1 MIKLFVCFVRWTI
14 SIFSDSQ
21 SDLLTSSESRDD
33 IFLFSLID
41 KSSTINIIANN
52 YQYSV
57 VKLLNRRHAACAAQP
72 ETKNMQ
78 NYSSCTDQ
86 F

>member
-1 MIKLFVCFVRWTI
+1 M
-14 SIFSDSQ
+14 
-21 SDLLTSSESRDD
+21 
-33 IFLFSLID
+33 ID

>member
-1 MIKLFVCFVRWTI
+1 M
-14 SIFSDSQ
+14 
-21 SDLLTSSESRDD
+21 
-33 IFLFSLID
+33 ID

-52 YQYSV
+52 YQYSA
-57 VKLLNRRHAACAAQP
+57 VKLLNRRRAACAAQP